1 MKAASEH
8 PLRLALTAGFG
19 GMLAIFLIAGV
30 DAVRLLHHMRVENQ
44 VLRDASL
51 ERSRRLDSIRSYVLL
66 SHSYLG
72 DYLMDSDQARA
83 REDIAQLRD
92 TWSRMLSDV
101 ADYPTGTLEETVLM
115 KRVRDMLEQHWR
127 DVDRVTQWAQGN
139 RRRTESEFYSDEILP
154 MRTAVVEI
162 TTRVADV
169 DARQLASAEA
179 QIQREFEDMGRQL
192 TVLLEVA
199 IGSAL
204 LLAAGCVVY
213 ILKVER
219 QNQRRYEEIVAGRG
233 ALEQLSAR
241 LVSAQEEERRAI
253 SRELHDEIGQTL
265 TAVMVDAANLARRI
279 PPEDTIS
286 RQYLDNIRGLA
297 DSSVNSIRNIA
308 LLLRPSMLD
317 DLGLIPAL
325 EWQAREVSRRTGI
338 KIKVLD
344 QDVPE
349 ALPDAVRTCVYRV
362 VQEALNNISR
372 HSNARGAV
380 INVRTDGDTLALTI
394 EDDGSGFDPERSR
407 GLGLLGMEERV
418 KQLGGHLEVSSAPGK
433 STVLRVTLPIAVT

>member
-1 MKAASEH
+1 M
-8 PLRLALTAGFG
+8 RLALAAGFG
-19 GMLAIFLIAGV
+19 GMLAIFLVAGV

-44 VLRDASL
+44 VLRDASI

-101 ADYPTGTLEETVLM
+101 ADYPNGTLEETVLM
-115 KRVRDMLEQHWR
+115 NRVRGMLEQHWR
-127 DVDRVTQWAQGN
+127 DVDRITQWAQGN
-139 RRRTESEFYSDEILP
+139 RRRTESGFYSDEILP
-154 MRTAVVEI
+154 MRSAVVEI

-179 QIQREFEDMGRQL
+179 QIQREFEGMGRQL

-219 QNQRRYEEIVAGRG
+219 QNRRRYEEIVAGRG

-265 TAVMVDAANLARRI
+265 SAVMVDAANLATRI

-338 KIKVLD
+338 KVKVLD
-344 QDVPE
+344 QDVPD

-372 HSNARGAV
+372 HSNARSAV
-380 INVRTDGDTLALTI
+380 ISVRKDGDTLALTI
-394 EDDGSGFDPERSR
+394 EDDGSGFDPERNR

-418 KQLGGHLEVSSAPGK
+418 KQLAGHLEVTSAPGK
-433 STVLRVTLPIAVT
+433 STILRVTLPI

>member
-8 PLRLALTAGFG
+8 PLRLALSAGFG

-286 RQYLDNIRGLA
+286 RQYLDNIRGL
-297 DSSVNSIRNIA
+297 
-308 LLLRPSMLD
+308 
-317 DLGLIPAL
+317 GL
-325 EWQAREVSRRTGI
+325 ERQ
-338 KIKVLD
+338 
-344 QDVPE
+344 
-349 ALPDAVRTCVYRV
+349 
-362 VQEALNNISR
+362 
-372 HSNARGAV
+372 
-380 INVRTDGDTLALTI
+380 
-394 EDDGSGFDPERSR
+394 FDPEYRAAAASIDAGRSGPDPGARMAGPR
-407 GLGLLGMEERV
+407 GF
-418 KQLGGHLEVSSAPGK
+418 APH
-433 STVLRVTLPIAVT
+433 RH